1 MRGIKNVV
9 GAVALALSTA
19 AAADTITVNWN
30 SPVFNPAS
38 VDVGTIIHPGGSTGT
53 NAGRFSGTVSAT
65 TVIPQSELYQ
75 SAASFFAYCH
85 DLAQILSA
93 STYTVSYGAS
103 AVMLD
108 FLGAVNS
115 VLGGDVYAWI
125 ATSSSTVHAAVQLG
139 IWEALHNDGFV
150 LNAGSVSVNLASVPD
165 TVEAQYNS
173 FITAMAGAGS
183 LDAQYVMVLTNE
195 RTQDVITARQ
205 PGEQLVPEPG
215 SLALL
220 GIAFA
225 AGPSRAAVATDPRH
239 VLRKTE
245 PPRLRFRFSCR
256 EKRFRRF
263 V

>member
-1 MRGIKNVV
+1 MRGIKSLV
-9 GAVALALSTA
+9 GAVALALSTTA
-19 AAADTITVNWN
+19 GADTITVNWN
-30 SPVFNPAS
+30 SPVFNPSS

-53 NAGRFSGTVSAT
+53 NAGRFSGVASNPTGGL
-65 TVIPQSELYQ
+65 QLGELFQ

-85 DLAQILSA
+85 DLAQILST

-103 AVMLD
+103 AVMRD

-115 VLGGDVYAWI
+115 VLGGDQYAWI
-125 ATSSSTVHAAVQLG
+125 TTSSSTVHAAVQLG

-150 LNAGSVSVNLASVPD
+150 LNAGNVRVNLASVPD
-165 TVEAQYNS
+165 TVEAQYNA
-173 FITAMAGAGS
+173 FIAAMAGAGS

-205 PGEQLVPEPG
+205 PGEQLVAEPG

-225 AGPSRAAVATDPRH
+225 AGAFARRRRH
-239 VLRKTE
+239 
-245 PPRLRFRFSCR
+245 
-256 EKRFRRF
+256 
-263 V
+263 